1 MAGYEPKSPIRNGR
15 GTTLTVGNSNGC
27 LENPVCPPSSLYL
40 GHQCNKAIALSF
52 RVRHGEIK
60 ERSASDCCP
69 RTRLSKL
76 VLNSPWQCGQEET
89 MHY

>member
-1 MAGYEPKSPIRNGR
+1 MAAWRIQFAPHRAYISDINGIRR
-15 GTTLTVGNSNGC
+15 SR
-27 LENPVCPPSSLYL
+27 
-40 GHQCNKAIALSF
+40 F
-52 RVRHGEIK
+52 RSASAPNDRSRNNNCVRHGEIK